1 MFLREVSIMFD
12 VNRVRKDFPNLSTRG
27 RDDKHIIY
35 FDNAATTFKPCQVI
49 SATHSHYCHRTANI
63 HRGVHYLSEEA
74 TAEYESSREKVRS
87 FLNAKDNFEII
98 FTKGATESIN
108 LVAYSY
114 GRAFIRKGDEVI
126 ISEMEHHSNIVPW
139 QMLRDATGCILKVI
153 PFDDKGELIME
164 EYRKLLSPRTK
175 LVSIV
180 HVSNSLGTV
189 NPVKEVI
196 RLAHEAG
203 AVVLVDAAQGV
214 SHEPID
220 VQDLDCDFLVFSSHK
235 LYGPTGVGVLYGK
248 QKILESMPP
257 YQGGGDMILSVTFE
271 NTIFNRLPHKFEA
284 GTPNIAGVI
293 ALGEAISYVKRL
305 GWDDVRAYKK
315 ELLEYGNKLL
325 AGVPGLKMIGT
336 AKEKA
341 PIFSFTLKDIHAH
354 DIGTLI
360 DREGIAI
367 RTGHHCTQPVMKHFG
382 VPATA
387 RASLAFYNTKEE
399 LDIFAEALKKIIG
412 VFK

>member
-1 MFLREVSIMFD
+1 MFD
-12 VNRVRKDFPNLSTRG
+12 VNRVRKDFPNLSTKG
-27 RDDKHIIY
+27 RDDKPIIY

-74 TAEYESSREKVRS
+74 TAEYESSREKVRA
-87 FLNAKDNFEII
+87 FLNARDNFEII

-108 LVAYSY
+108 LVAFSY
-114 GRAFIRKGDEVI
+114 GRKFIGKGDEVI

-139 QMLRDATGCILKVI
+139 QMLRDATGCVLKII
-153 PFDDKGELIME
+153 PFDDKGELVMD
-164 EYRKLLSPRTK
+164 EYRKLLSSRTK

-189 NPVKEVI
+189 NPIKEII
-196 RLAHEAG
+196 RLAHAAG

-214 SHEPID
+214 SHDPID
-220 VQDLDCDFLVFSSHK
+220 VQDWDCDFLAFSSHK

-248 QKILESMPP
+248 QKLLESMPP

-271 NTIFNRLPHKFEA
+271 KTIYNRLPHKFEA

-293 ALGEAISYVKRL
+293 ALGEAISYVKAL
-305 GWDDVRAYKK
+305 GWDGVRAYKK
-315 ELLEYGNKLL
+315 ELLDYGHKVL
-325 AGVPGLKMIGT
+325 AGVPGLRMIGT

-341 PIFSFTLKDIHAH
+341 PIFSFTLQDIHAH

-360 DREGIAI
+360 DREGVAI

-399 LDIFAEALKKIIG
+399 LDIFVNALNKIIG

>member
-1 MFLREVSIMFD
+1 MFD
-12 VNRVRKDFPNLSTRG
+12 INRVRKDFPNLSTRG
-27 RDDKHIIY
+27 RDEKPIIY

-49 SATHSHYCHRTANI
+49 SSTHSHYCHRTANI

-74 TAEYESSREKVRS
+74 TAQYESSREKVRS

-114 GRAFIRKGDEVI
+114 GRKFIKKGDEVI

-139 QMLRDATGCILKVI
+139 QMLCEEMGCILRVI
-153 PFDDKGELIME
+153 PFDDKGELILE
-164 EYRKLLSPRTK
+164 EYRRMLSSRTK

-180 HVSNSLGTV
+180 HVSNSMGTV
-189 NPVKEVI
+189 NPVKEI
-196 RLAHEAG
+196 CRLAHEVG

-220 VQDLDCDFLVFSSHK
+220 VRDIDCDFLAFSSHK

-248 QKILESMPP
+248 QNILESMPP
-257 YQGGGDMILSVTFE
+257 YQSGGDMILSVTFE

-293 ALGEAISYVKRL
+293 ALGEAISYVKAL
-305 GWDDVRAYKK
+305 GWDGVRAYKK
-315 ELLEYGNKLL
+315 ELLEYGNKIL

-341 PIFSFTLKDIHAH
+341 PIFSFILDGIHAH

-360 DREGIAI
+360 DREGVAI

-399 LDIFAEALKKIIG
+399 LDIFVAALNKIIG

>member
-1 MFLREVSIMFD
+1 MFD
-12 VNRVRKDFPNLSTRG
+12 VHKVRKDFPNLSSRG
-27 RDDKHIIY
+27 RDDKPIIY

-74 TAEYESSREKVRS
+74 TAEYESSREKVRT

-114 GRAFIRKGDEVI
+114 GRKFIKQGDEVI
-126 ISEMEHHSNIVPW
+126 ISEMEHHANIVPW
-139 QMLRDATGCILKVI
+139 QMLRDATGCVLKVI
-153 PFDDKGELIME
+153 PFDDKGELIMD

-175 LVSIV
+175 MVSIV
-180 HVSNSLGTV
+180 HVCNSLGTV
-189 NPVKEVI
+189 NPIQEII
-196 RLAHEAG
+196 RLAHDAG
-203 AVVLVDAAQGV
+203 AVVLVDAAQGI

-220 VQDLDCDFLVFSSHK
+220 VQALDCDFLVFSSHK
-235 LYGPTGVGVLYGK
+235 LYGPTGVGVVYGK
-248 QKILESMPP
+248 QAILESMPP
-257 YQGGGDMILSVTFE
+257 YQTGGDMILSVTFE
-271 NTIFNRLPHKFEA
+271 KTIFNRLPHKFEA

-293 ALGEAISYVKRL
+293 ALGEAISYVKAL
-305 GWDDVRAYKK
+305 GWEGVIAYKK
-315 ELLEYGNKLL
+315 ELLEYGNKVL
-325 AGVPGLKMIGT
+325 ASVPGLKMIGT
-336 AKEKA
+336 ADNKA
-341 PIFSFTLKDIHAH
+341 PIFSFILKDIHAH

-360 DREGIAI
+360 DREGVAI

-399 LDIFAEALKKIIG
+399 LDIFVTALNKIIG

>member
-1 MFLREVSIMFD
+1 MFD
-12 VNRVRKDFPNLSTRG
+12 VHKVRKDFPNLATRG
-27 RDDKHIIY
+27 RDDKPIIY

-49 SATHSHYCHRTANI
+49 ASTHAHYCHRTANI

-87 FLNAKDNFEII
+87 FLNAADNFEII

-114 GRAFIRKGDEVI
+114 GRKFIKKGDEVI

-139 QMLRDATGCILKVI
+139 QMLRDETGCILKII

-175 LVSIV
+175 MVSIV

-189 NPVKEVI
+189 NPIKEII

-220 VQDLDCDFLVFSSHK
+220 VRAWDCDFLVFSSHK

-271 NTIFNRLPHKFEA
+271 KTIYNRLPHKFEA

-293 ALGEAISYVKRL
+293 ALGEAISYVKAL
-305 GWDDVRAYKK
+305 GWDGVRAYKK

-325 AGVPGLKMIGT
+325 AGVPGLTMIGT
-336 AKEKA
+336 AKDKA
-341 PIFSFTLKDIHAH
+341 PIFSFVLKGIHAH

-360 DREGIAI
+360 DREGVAI

-387 RASLAFYNTKEE
+387 RASLAIYNTKEE
-399 LDIFAEALKKIIG
+399 LDIFVQALKKIIG

>member
-1 MFLREVSIMFD
+1 MFD
-12 VNRVRKDFPNLSTRG
+12 INKVRKDFPNLSTRG
-27 RDDKHIIY
+27 RDDKPIIY

-49 SATHSHYCHRTANI
+49 SSTHSHYCHRTANI

-74 TAEYESSREKVRS
+74 TAEYESSREKVRA
-87 FLNAKDNFEII
+87 FLKAKDNFEII

-108 LVAYSY
+108 LVACSY
-114 GRAFIRKGDEVI
+114 GRKFIKQGDEVI
-126 ISEMEHHSNIVPW
+126 VSEMEHHSNIVPW
-139 QMLRDATGCILKVI
+139 QMLRDETGCVLKVI
-153 PFDDKGELIME
+153 PFDDKGELLMD

-189 NPVKEVI
+189 NPVAEII
-196 RLAHEAG
+196 RLAHEVG

-220 VQDLDCDFLVFSSHK
+220 VQAWDCDFLVFSSHK

-248 QKILESMPP
+248 QNILESMPP

-271 NTIFNRLPHKFEA
+271 KTIFNRLPHKFEA

-293 ALGEAISYVKRL
+293 ALGEAISYVKAL
-305 GWDDVRAYKK
+305 GWDGVRAYKN
-315 ELLEYGNKLL
+315 ELLEYGHKVLG
-325 AGVPGLKMIGT
+325 GVPGLTMIGT
-336 AKEKA
+336 AKDKA
-341 PIFSFTLKDIHAH
+341 PIFSFILKDIHAH

-360 DREGIAI
+360 DREGVAI

-399 LDIFAEALKKIIG
+399 LDILVVALKKIIG

>member
-1 MFLREVSIMFD
+1 MFD
-12 VNRVRKDFPNLSTRG
+12 IKKVRKDFPNLATLG
-27 RDDKHIIY
+27 RDDKPLIY

-49 SATHSHYCHRTANI
+49 SSTHAHYCHRTANI

-74 TAEYESSREKVRS
+74 TAEYEASREKVRA
-87 FLNAKDNFEII
+87 FINAKDNFEVI

-114 GRAFIRKGDEVI
+114 GRKFIKAGDEVI

-139 QMLRDATGCILKVI
+139 QMLREETGCILKVI
-153 PFDDKGELIME
+153 PINDKGELILE
-164 EYRKLLSPRTK
+164 EYRKLLSPKTK
-175 LVSIV
+175 LVAVV

-189 NPVKEVI
+189 NPVKEII
-196 RLAHEAG
+196 REAHAVG
-203 AVVLVDAAQGV
+203 AVVLVDAAQGI

-220 VQDLDCDFLVFSSHK
+220 VQALDCDFLAFSGHK

-248 QKILESMPP
+248 EKLLETMPP
-257 YQGGGDMILSVTFE
+257 YQSGGDMILSVTFDKV
-271 NTIFNRLPHKFEA
+271 IFNRLPHKFEA

-293 ALGEAISYVKRL
+293 ALGEAISYVKAL
-305 GWDDVRAYKK
+305 GWEGVSAHKK
-315 ELLEYGNKLL
+315 DLLAYGNKLL
-325 AGVPGLKMIGT
+325 AGVPGLRMIGT
-336 AKEKA
+336 AANKA
-341 PIFSFTLKDIHAH
+341 PIFSFVLQDIHAH

-360 DREGIAI
+360 DREGVAI
-367 RTGHHCTQPVMKHFG
+367 RTGHHCTQPVMKHFA
-382 VPATA
+382 VSATA

-399 LDIFAEALKKIIG
+399 LDVFTKALHKIIK

>member
-1 MFLREVSIMFD
+1 MFD

-27 RDDKHIIY
+27 RDDKPIIY

-49 SATHSHYCHRTANI
+49 SSTHSHYCHRTANI

-87 FLNAKDNFEII
+87 FLNAKDNFEIV

-114 GRAFIRKGDEVI
+114 GRKFIKQGDEVI

-139 QMLRDATGCILKVI
+139 QMLRDETGSILKVI
-153 PFDDKGELIME
+153 PFDDTGDLIMA

-175 LVSIV
+175 MVSIV
-180 HVSNSLGTV
+180 HVCNSLGTV
-189 NPVKEVI
+189 NPVKEII
-196 RLAHEAG
+196 RQAHAVG

-220 VQDLDCDFLVFSSHK
+220 VQALDCDFLVFSSHK

-248 QKILESMPP
+248 QSILESMPP
-257 YQGGGDMILSVTFE
+257 YQGGGDMILSVTFDK
-271 NTIFNRLPHKFEA
+271 TIFNRLPHKFEA

-305 GWDDVRAYKK
+305 GWEGVSAYKK
-315 ELLEYGNKLL
+315 DLLEYGNSLL
-325 AGVPGLKMIGT
+325 AGVPGLRMIGT

-341 PIFSFTLKDIHAH
+341 PIFSFVLEGIHAH

-360 DREGIAI
+360 DREGVAI

-399 LDIFAEALKKIIG
+399 LDVFVTALKKIIG

>member
-1 MFLREVSIMFD
+1 MFD
-12 VNRVRKDFPNLSTRG
+12 VHKVRKDFPNLSTRG
-27 RDDKHIIY
+27 RDDKPIIY

-49 SATHSHYCHRTANI
+49 ASTHAHYCHRTANI

-108 LVAYSY
+108 LVSHSY
-114 GRAFIRKGDEVI
+114 GGKFIQKGDEVI

-139 QMLRDATGCILKVI
+139 QMLREATGCILKII
-153 PFDDKGELIME
+153 PFDDKGVLMME
-164 EYRKLLSPRTK
+164 EYRRLLSPRTK

-189 NPVKEVI
+189 NPVGEIV
-196 RLAHEAG
+196 RLAHEVG

-220 VQDLDCDFLVFSSHK
+220 VQAWDCDFLVFSSHK

-257 YQGGGDMILSVTFE
+257 YQGGGDMILSVTFDK
-271 NTIFNRLPHKFEA
+271 TIYNRLPHKFEA

-293 ALGEAISYVKRL
+293 ALGEAISYVKMI
-305 GWDDVRAYKK
+305 GWDGVRAYKK
-315 ELLEYGNKLL
+315 ELLDYGNKVLS
-325 AGVPGLKMIGT
+325 GVPGLTMIGT
-336 AKEKA
+336 AQDKA
-341 PIFSFTLKDIHAH
+341 PIFSFVLKDIHAH

-360 DREGIAI
+360 DREGVAI

-399 LDIFAEALKKIIG
+399 LDIFVTALKKIIG
-412 VFK
+412 VFQ

>member
-1 MFLREVSIMFD
+1 MFD
-12 VNRVRKDFPNLSTRG
+12 VHKVRKDFPNLATRG
-27 RDDKHIIY
+27 RDDKPIIY

-49 SATHSHYCHRTANI
+49 ASTHAHYCHRTANI

-87 FLNAKDNFEII
+87 FLNAADNFEII

-108 LVAYSY
+108 LVAFSY
-114 GRAFIRKGDEVI
+114 GRKFIKKGDEVI

-139 QMLRDATGCILKVI
+139 QMLRDETGCILKII
-153 PFDDKGELIME
+153 PFDDKGELVMAA
-164 EYRKLLSPRTK
+164 YRKLLSPRTK

-189 NPVKEVI
+189 NPIKEII
-196 RLAHEAG
+196 RLAHAVG

-220 VQDLDCDFLVFSSHK
+220 VRAWDCDFLVFSSHK

-271 NTIFNRLPHKFEA
+271 KTIYNRLPHKFEA

-293 ALGEAISYVKRL
+293 ALGEAISYVKAL
-305 GWDDVRAYKK
+305 GWDGVRAYKK

-325 AGVPGLKMIGT
+325 AGVPGLTMIGT

-341 PIFSFTLKDIHAH
+341 PIFSFILKDIHAH

-360 DREGIAI
+360 DREGVAI

-399 LDIFAEALKKIIG
+399 LDIFVGALKKIIG

>member
-1 MFLREVSIMFD
+1 MFD
-12 VNRVRKDFPNLSTRG
+12 VHRVRKDFPNLSTRG
-27 RDDKHIIY
+27 RDEKPIIY

-49 SATHSHYCHRTANI
+49 ASTHSHYCHRTANI

-74 TAEYESSREKVRS
+74 TAQYESSREKVRA
-87 FLNAKDNFEII
+87 FLNARDNFEII

-108 LVAYSY
+108 LVSHSY
-114 GRAFIRKGDEVI
+114 GRKFIKRGDEII

-139 QMLRDATGCILKVI
+139 QMLCDEIGCVLKVI
-153 PFDDKGELIME
+153 PFDDKGELDMDA
-164 EYRKLLSPRTK
+164 YRKLLSLKTRF
-175 LVSIV
+175 VSIV

-189 NPVKEVI
+189 NPVKEIV

-203 AVVLVDAAQGV
+203 AAVLVDAAQGV
-214 SHEPID
+214 SHEAID
-220 VQDLDCDFLVFSSHK
+220 VQEWDCDFLAFSGHK

-248 QKILESMPP
+248 QSLLESMPP

-271 NTIFNRLPHKFEA
+271 RTIFNRLPHKFEA

-293 ALGEAISYVKRL
+293 ALGEAISYVKAL
-305 GWDDVRAYKK
+305 GWEDVCAYKK
-315 ELLEYGNKLL
+315 DLLEYGSKLL
-325 AGVPGLKMIGT
+325 AGVAGLTLIGT
-336 AKEKA
+336 AKNKA
-341 PIFSFTLKDIHAH
+341 PVFSFILKDIHAH

-360 DREGIAI
+360 DREGVAI

-387 RASLAFYNTKEE
+387 RASLAFYNTREE
-399 LDIFAEALKKIIG
+399 LDIFVKALNKIIG

>member
-1 MFLREVSIMFD
+1 MFD
-12 VNRVRKDFPNLSTRG
+12 VNRVRKDFPNLSSKG
-27 RDDKHIIY
+27 RDDKPIIY

-49 SATHSHYCHRTANI
+49 SATHAHYCHRTANI

-74 TAEYESSREKVRS
+74 TAEYESSREKVRG
-87 FLNAKDNFEII
+87 FLNARDNFEII

-108 LVAYSY
+108 LVSHSY
-114 GRAFIRKGDEVI
+114 GRKFIGSGDEVI
-126 ISEMEHHSNIVPW
+126 ISQMEHHSNIVPW
-139 QMLRDATGCILKVI
+139 QMLREETGCAIKVI
-153 PFDDKGELIME
+153 PINDHGELIMD

-189 NPVKEVI
+189 NPVKEII
-196 RLAHEAG
+196 RLAHASG
-203 AVVLVDAAQGV
+203 AVVMVDAAQGI

-220 VQDLDCDFLVFSSHK
+220 VRDWDVDFLAFSGHK

-248 QKILESMPP
+248 QRLLELMPP

-271 NTIFNRLPHKFEA
+271 KTIFNRLPHKFEA

-293 ALGEAISYVKRL
+293 ALGEAISYVKAL
-305 GWDDVRAYKK
+305 GWDGVAAYKK
-315 ELLEYGNKLL
+315 ELLAYGNKLL
-325 AGVPGLKMIGT
+325 AQVPGLRMIGT
-336 AKEKA
+336 ASNKA
-341 PIFSFTLKDIHAH
+341 PIFSFILNDIHAH

-360 DREGIAI
+360 DREGVAI

-387 RASLAFYNTKEE
+387 RASLAFYNTKQEI
-399 LDIFAEALKKIIG
+399 DIFAAALHKIIG

>member
-1 MFLREVSIMFD
+1 MFD
-12 VNRVRKDFPNLSTRG
+12 VNRVRKDFPNLATRG
-27 RDDKHIIY
+27 RDDKPIIY

-49 SATHSHYCHRTANI
+49 ASTHSHYCHRTANI

-74 TAEYESSREKVRS
+74 TAEYESSREKVRA

-108 LVAYSY
+108 LVAHSY
-114 GRAFIRKGDEVI
+114 GRKFIKQGDEVI

-139 QMLRDATGCILKVI
+139 QMLRDETGCILKVI

-164 EYRKLLSPRTK
+164 EYCKLLSPRTK
-175 LVSIV
+175 MVSIV

-189 NPVKEVI
+189 NPIKEII
-196 RLAHEAG
+196 RLAHNSG

-220 VQDLDCDFLVFSSHK
+220 VQALDCDFLVFSSHK
-235 LYGPTGVGVLYGK
+235 LYGPTGVGVVYGK
-248 QKILESMPP
+248 QAILESMPP

-271 NTIFNRLPHKFEA
+271 KTIFNRLPHKFEA

-305 GWDDVRAYKK
+305 GWDGVIAYKK
-315 ELLEYGNKLL
+315 ELLEYGNKVL

-336 AKEKA
+336 AKNKA
-341 PIFSFTLKDIHAH
+341 PIFSFILKDIHAH

-360 DREGIAI
+360 DREGVAI

-399 LDIFAEALKKIIG
+399 LDIFVAALKKIIG

>member
-1 MFLREVSIMFD
+1 MTFD
-12 VNRVRKDFPNLSTRG
+12 VQKIRKDFPNLTTLG
-27 RDDKHIIY
+27 RDDKPIIY

-49 SATHSHYCHRTANI
+49 SATQSHYCHRTANI

-74 TAEYESSREKVRS
+74 TAAYEASREKVRS
-87 FLNAKDNFEII
+87 FLNARDNFEII
-98 FTKGATESIN
+98 FTKGTTESIN
-108 LVAYSY
+108 LVAFSY
-114 GRAFIRKGDEVI
+114 GRKFIKAGDEII

-139 QMLRDATGCILKVI
+139 QMLREETGCIIKVI
-153 PFDDKGELIME
+153 PFSDQGELLMD

-180 HVSNSLGTV
+180 HVNNSMGTV
-189 NPVKEVI
+189 NPVKEII
-196 RLAHEAG
+196 RLAHASG
-203 AVVLVDAAQGV
+203 AVVLVDAAQGI

-220 VQDLDCDFLVFSSHK
+220 VQAWDCDFLAFSGHK

-248 QKILESMPP
+248 QALLETMPP
-257 YQGGGDMILSVTFE
+257 YQGGGDMILSVTFDK
-271 NTIFNRLPHKFEA
+271 TIYNRLPFKFEA

-293 ALGEAISYVKRL
+293 ALGDAISYVKNI
-305 GWDDVRAYKK
+305 GWEGVTAYKN
-315 ELLEYGNKLL
+315 ELLAYGHKVL
-325 AGVPGLKMIGT
+325 ATVPGLKMIGT
-336 AKEKA
+336 AAHKA
-341 PIFSFTLKDIHAH
+341 PIFSFVLENIHAH

-360 DREGIAI
+360 DREGVAI
-367 RTGHHCTQPVMKHFG
+367 RTGHHCNQPVMKHFG

-399 LDIFAEALKKIIG
+399 LDIFVKALHKIIE

>member
-1 MFLREVSIMFD
+1 MNVFD
-12 VNRVRKDFPNLSTRG
+12 VQKIRQDFPNLSTRG
-27 RDDKHIIY
+27 RDEKPIIY

-49 SATHSHYCHRTANI
+49 SSTHAHYCHRTANI

-74 TAEYESSREKVRS
+74 TAQYESSREKIRS
-87 FLNAKDNFEII
+87 FLNAKNNFEII

-108 LVAYSY
+108 LVAFSY
-114 GRAFIRKGDEVI
+114 GRTFIKAGDEVI
-126 ISEMEHHSNIVPW
+126 LSEMEHHANIVPW

-153 PFDDKGELIME
+153 PVNDQGELNMDA
-164 EYRKLLSPRTK
+164 YRKLFSPRTK

-189 NPVKEVI
+189 NPVRDI
-196 RLAHEAG
+196 ITAAHAAG
-203 AVVLVDAAQGV
+203 ALVLVDAAQGI

-220 VQDLDCDFLVFSSHK
+220 VQAWDCDFLVFSGHK

-248 QKILESMPP
+248 EKLLEAMPP

-271 NTIFNRLPHKFEA
+271 KTIYNRLPHKFEA

-293 ALGEAISYVKRL
+293 ALGEAISYVKTL

-315 ELLEYGNKLL
+315 ELLAYGNKLL
-325 AGVPGLKMIGT
+325 ADVPGLRMIGT
-336 AKEKA
+336 AREKA
-341 PIFSFTLKDIHAH
+341 PIFSFVMKDIHAH

-360 DREGIAI
+360 DREGVAI
-367 RTGHHCTQPVMKHFG
+367 RTGHHCTQPIMKRFG

-387 RASLAFYNTKEE
+387 RASLAFYNTREE
-399 LDIFAEALKKIIG
+399 LEVFAKALHKIIE
-412 VFK
+412 VFQ

>member
-1 MFLREVSIMFD
+1 MFD
-12 VNRVRKDFPNLSTRG
+12 VSRVRKDFPNLSTRG
-27 RDDKHIIY
+27 RDDKPIIY

-49 SATHSHYCHRTANI
+49 SSTHSHYCHRTANI

-74 TAEYESSREKVRS
+74 TAEYESSREKVRA

-108 LVAYSY
+108 LVAHSY
-114 GRAFIRKGDEVI
+114 GHKFIRQGDEVI

-139 QMLRDATGCILKVI
+139 QMLRDETGCVLKVI

-164 EYRKLLSPRTK
+164 EYQKLLSPRTK
-175 LVSIV
+175 MVSIV

-189 NPVKEVI
+189 NPIKEII
-196 RLAHEAG
+196 RLAHNAG

-214 SHEPID
+214 SHEPMD

-235 LYGPTGVGVLYGK
+235 LYGPTGVGVVYGK
-248 QKILESMPP
+248 QAILESMPP

-271 NTIFNRLPHKFEA
+271 KTIFNRLPHKFEA

-293 ALGEAISYVKRL
+293 ALGEAISYVKAL
-305 GWDDVRAYKK
+305 GWEGVSAYKK
-315 ELLEYGNKLL
+315 ELLEYGNKVLS
-325 AGVPGLKMIGT
+325 GVPGLKMIGT

-341 PIFSFTLKDIHAH
+341 PIFSFILKDIHAH

-360 DREGIAI
+360 DREGVAI
-367 RTGHHCTQPVMKHFG
+367 RTGHHCTQPVMKHFC

-399 LDIFAEALKKIIG
+399 LDVFVTALKKIIG

>member
-1 MFLREVSIMFD
+1 MFD
-12 VNRVRKDFPNLSTRG
+12 IQRIRKDFPNLATRG
-27 RDDKHIIY
+27 RDEKPIIY

-49 SATHSHYCHRTANI
+49 SSTHAHYCHRTANI

-87 FLNAKDNFEII
+87 FLNAKDNFEVI

-108 LVAYSY
+108 LVAFSY
-114 GRAFIRKGDEVI
+114 GRKFIKAGDEVI

-139 QMLRDATGCILKVI
+139 QMLKEATGCVLKVI
-153 PFDDKGELIME
+153 PIDDKGELKLD
-164 EYRKLLSPRTK
+164 EYRKLLSARTK

-189 NPVKEVI
+189 NPMKEII
-196 RLAHEAG
+196 RQAHALG
-203 AVVLVDAAQGV
+203 AVVVVDGAQSV
-214 SHEPID
+214 SHAPID
-220 VQDLDCDFLVFSSHK
+220 VQDLDCDFFVFSGHK

-248 QKILESMPP
+248 QALLEAMPP
-257 YQGGGDMILSVTFE
+257 YQGGGDMILSVTFDK
-271 NTIFNRLPHKFEA
+271 TIFNRLPHKFEA

-293 ALGEAISYVKRL
+293 ALGEAISYVKAL
-305 GWDDVRAYKK
+305 GWDDVIAYKK
-315 ELLEYGNKLL
+315 ELLAHGNKVL
-325 AGVPGLKMIGT
+325 ASVPGLKMIGT
-336 AKEKA
+336 AKNKA
-341 PIFSFTLKDIHAH
+341 PIFSFVLDGIHAH
-354 DIGTLI
+354 DIGTLV
-360 DREGIAI
+360 DREGVAI

-399 LDIFAEALKKIIG
+399 LDIFAQALKRIIK
-412 VFK
+412 VFNS

>member
-1 MFLREVSIMFD
+1 MFD
-12 VNRVRKDFPNLSTRG
+12 VNRVRKDFPNLATRG
-27 RDDKHIIY
+27 RDDKPIIY

-49 SATHSHYCHRTANI
+49 SATHAHYCHRTANI

-74 TAEYESSREKVRS
+74 TAGYESSREKVRS
-87 FLNAKDNFEII
+87 FINARDNFEII

-114 GRAFIRKGDEVI
+114 GRKFIQKGDEVI

-139 QMLRDATGCILKVI
+139 QMLRDETGCVLKII

-164 EYRKLLSPRTK
+164 EYRKLLSPKTK

-180 HVSNSLGTV
+180 HVSNSMGTV
-189 NPVKEVI
+189 NPVREIV

-203 AVVLVDAAQGV
+203 AVALIDAAQGI

-220 VQDLDCDFLVFSSHK
+220 VQALDCDFLVFSSHK

-248 QKILESMPP
+248 QKILEAMPP

-271 NTIFNRLPHKFEA
+271 KTIFNRLPHKFEA

-293 ALGEAISYVKRL
+293 ALGEAISYVKAL

-315 ELLEYGNKLL
+315 DLLEYGNGLL
-325 AGVPGLKMIGT
+325 AGIPGLKMIGT
-336 AKEKA
+336 AKDKA
-341 PIFSFTLKDIHAH
+341 PIFSFVLKDIHAH

-360 DREGIAI
+360 DREGVAI

-399 LDIFAEALKKIIG
+399 LDIFAGALKKTIG

>member
-1 MFLREVSIMFD
+1 MFD

-27 RDDKHIIY
+27 RDDKPIIY

-74 TAEYESSREKVRS
+74 TAEYESSREKVRT

-114 GRAFIRKGDEVI
+114 GRKFIKQGDEVI
-126 ISEMEHHSNIVPW
+126 ISEMEHHANIVPW
-139 QMLRDATGCILKVI
+139 QMLRDATGCVLKVI
-153 PFDDKGELIME
+153 PFDDKGEIIMD

-175 LVSIV
+175 MVSIV
-180 HVSNSLGTV
+180 HVCNSLGTV
-189 NPVKEVI
+189 NPIQEII
-196 RLAHEAG
+196 RLAHDAG
-203 AVVLVDAAQGV
+203 AVVLVDAAQGI

-220 VQDLDCDFLVFSSHK
+220 VQALDCDFLVFSSHK
-235 LYGPTGVGVLYGK
+235 LYGPTGVGVVYGK
-248 QKILESMPP
+248 QAILESMPP
-257 YQGGGDMILSVTFE
+257 YQTGGDMILSVTFE
-271 NTIFNRLPHKFEA
+271 KTIFNRLPHKFEA

-293 ALGEAISYVKRL
+293 ALGEAISYVKAL
-305 GWDDVRAYKK
+305 GWEGVIAYKK
-315 ELLEYGNKLL
+315 ELLEYGNKVL
-325 AGVPGLKMIGT
+325 ASVPGLKMIGT
-336 AKEKA
+336 ADNKA
-341 PIFSFTLKDIHAH
+341 PIFSFILKDIHAH

-360 DREGIAI
+360 DREGVAI

-399 LDIFAEALKKIIG
+399 LDIFVTALNKIIG

>member
-1 MFLREVSIMFD
+1 MFD
-12 VNRVRKDFPNLSTRG
+12 VNKVRKDFPNLSTRG
-27 RDDKHIIY
+27 RDDKPIIY

-49 SATHSHYCHRTANI
+49 SSTHSHYCHRTANI

-74 TAEYESSREKVRS
+74 TAEYESSREKVRA

-114 GRAFIRKGDEVI
+114 GRKFIKQGDEVI

-139 QMLRDATGCILKVI
+139 QMLRDETGCVLKVI
-153 PFDDKGELIME
+153 PFDDKGELILE

-175 LVSIV
+175 MVSIV

-189 NPVKEVI
+189 NPIKEII
-196 RLAHEAG
+196 RLAHNAG

-220 VQDLDCDFLVFSSHK
+220 VQALDCDFLVFSSHK
-235 LYGPTGVGVLYGK
+235 LYGPTGVGVIYGK
-248 QKILESMPP
+248 QAILESMPP

-271 NTIFNRLPHKFEA
+271 KTIFNRLPHKFEA

-305 GWDDVRAYKK
+305 GWDGVITYKK
-315 ELLEYGNKLL
+315 ELLEYGNKVL
-325 AGVPGLKMIGT
+325 AGVPGLRMIGT
-336 AKEKA
+336 AKNKA
-341 PIFSFTLKDIHAH
+341 PIFSFILNDIHAH

-360 DREGIAI
+360 DREGVAI

-399 LDIFAEALKKIIG
+399 LDIFVVALKKIIG